1 MDSPRDSLFERFP
14 ALRAV
19 EDRFQRA
26 FGILRSTAASGGTIF
41 TCGNGGSAADAEH
54 IVGELMK
61 GFLLDRP
68 LSEKEVEAF
77 ETALGPLEGRQM
89 AGALQGGIKAISLV
103 GHPSLAT
110 AFANDADP
118 AMVFAQQLHV
128 LGSEGDALIAIST
141 SGNSENVVN
150 ALKVAKAKK
159 IVSVALTGADG
170 GECAAIADAAITVPE
185 TETHKAQELHLPIYH
200 ALCAMLEEG
209 LYGGG

>member
-14 ALRAV
+14 SLSAV
-19 EDRFQRA
+19 EKQFQMA
-26 FGILRSTAASGGTIF
+26 FETLRSTVADGGTIF

-61 GFLLDRP
+61 GFILDRP
-68 LSEKEVEAF
+68 LQQKETEAF
-77 ETALGPLEGRQM
+77 ELALGQEEGRQI
-89 AGALQGGIKAISLV
+89 ANALQGGIKAMSLV

-128 LGSEGDALIAIST
+128 LGTEGDALIALST

-159 IVSVALTGADG
+159 IASIALTGADG
-170 GECAAIADAAITVPE
+170 GECAETADATITVPE

-200 ALCAMLEEG
+200 ALCAMLEEEF
-209 LYGGG
+209 YGGG